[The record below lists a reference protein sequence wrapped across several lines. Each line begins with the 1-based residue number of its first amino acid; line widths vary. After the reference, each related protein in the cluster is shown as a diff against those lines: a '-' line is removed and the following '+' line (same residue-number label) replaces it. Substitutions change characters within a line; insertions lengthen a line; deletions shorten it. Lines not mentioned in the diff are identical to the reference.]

1 MDAGTI
7 EQTLPGLEQAPLEP
21 GLKPGHAIPL
31 TPQKRLMVF
40 SGRSHPALA
49 ERIGERLGVDLGEIE
64 LKTFA
69 NGETY
74 CPLRR
79 VDPRRRR
86 LPRPDRVSTGR
97 PASDGAAA
105 DDPGREARL
114 GEADHRGDP
123 VVPVLAP
130 GSQGE
135 AARADL
141 RATRR
146 RHAPAVGR
154 RPAPDD
160 GPPCRPDPGVLHDP
174 GRPHD
179 RAAALRPPL
188 PRPRLQRRRHRLGR
202 AGRRPCEGRRP
213 LRRDARGRVRDPAQD
228 AAGARPGIG
237 HRGDRPCAGQGLH
250 RRGRRDDRPA
260 GRSSPAPGRFA
271 STARARCGCTSPTRC

>member
-21 GLKPGHAIPL
+21 ALKPGHAIPL

-49 ERIGERLGVDLGEIE
+49 ERIAERLGVDLGEIE

-69 NGETY
+69 ERRDVL
-74 CPLRR
+74 PLLR

-86 LPRPDRVSTGR
+86 LPRPDRVPAGR
-97 PASDGAAA
+97 PAPDGAPA

-114 GEADHRGDP
+114 READHGGDP
-123 VVPVLAP
+123 LVPVLAP
-130 GSQGE
+130 GPQGE

-160 GPPCRPDPGVLHDP
+160 GPPRRPDPGLLHDP

-188 PRPRLQRRRHRLGR
+188 PRPRLQRRRRRLGR
-202 AGRRPCEGRRP
+202 AGRRAREGRRSV
-213 LRRDARGRVRDPAQD
+213 RRDARGRVRGHAQD
-228 AAGARPGIG
+228 AAGSRAGLR
-237 HRGDRPCAGQGLH
+237 HRGDRPRAGQGLH
-250 RRGRRDDRPA
+250 RRA
-260 GRSSPAPGRFA
+260 
-271 STARARCGCTSPTRC
+271 TT

>member
-21 GLKPGHAIPL
+21 ALKPGHAIPL

-49 ERIGERLGVDLGEIE
+49 ERIAERLGVDLGEIE

-69 NGETY
+69 ERRDVRRY
-74 CPLRR
+74 CESIRGADVFL
-79 VDPRRRR
+79 VQTG
-86 LPRPDRVSTGR
+86 LPTGR

-114 GEADHRGDP
+114 READHGGDP
-123 VVPVLAP
+123 LVPVLAAGP
-130 GSQGE
+130 QGE

-160 GPPCRPDPGVLHDP
+160 GPACRPDPGVLHDP
-174 GRPHD
+174 RRPHD
-179 RAAALRPPL
+179 RAAAVRPPF
-188 PRPRLQRRRHRLGR
+188 PRPRLQRRRRRLGR
-202 AGRRPCEGRRP
+202 AGRWARQGRRS
-213 LRRDARGRVRDPAQD
+213 LRRDARGRVRDHAQD
-228 AAGARPGIG
+228 AAGSRPGRR
-237 HRGDRPCAGQGLH
+237 HRGDGPRARQGLH
-250 RRGRRDDRPA
+250 RRRRRDDHRRDAHRRGA
-260 GRSSPAPGRFA
+260 GAP
-271 STARARCGCTSPTRC
+271 RARRARGVDRTSPTRC